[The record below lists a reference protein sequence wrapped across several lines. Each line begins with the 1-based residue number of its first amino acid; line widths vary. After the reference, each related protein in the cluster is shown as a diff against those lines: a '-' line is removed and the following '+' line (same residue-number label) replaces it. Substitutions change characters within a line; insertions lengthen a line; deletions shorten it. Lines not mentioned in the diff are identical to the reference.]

1 MKELFKRQLEE
12 NNLVTEE
19 MLKNIKIK
27 TYKNGNEIKIGD
39 KVLYALLTDMSEEQ
53 IKAKTYF
60 SDIPMERK
68 EEPHE
73 ISLELI
79 TLNENQFDL
88 YTYDNRLQD
97 KTNKKSLPIIRLK

>member
-27 TYKNGNEIKIGD
+27 TYKNCNEIKIGD

-97 KTNKKSLPIIRLK
+97 KTNKKSLLIIRLK